1 MKEIAIR
8 ENHLY
13 QKVFRRGKRAGGR
26 LVSVCVLRD
35 LSANRLRRANPRKQA
50 VNRIG
55 LSVPKRESGA
65 IGRNRVKRIIR
76 EGLRQVTRER
86 PLRTG
91 FLIVIAARPGIEK
104 RKSTEIAAE
113 LRYLFRKLDMFRPSR
128 MHLRTAR
135 TAVSHET
142 RLYGADP
149 FLSARAVC
157 TQALPYL
164 PLYPYLLRIRLRGV

>member
-76 EGLRQVTRER
+76 
-86 PLRTG
+86 
-91 FLIVIAARPGIEK
+91 
-104 RKSTEIAAE
+104 
-113 LRYLFRKLDMFRPSR
+113 
-128 MHLRTAR
+128 
-135 TAVSHET
+135 
-142 RLYGADP
+142 
-149 FLSARAVC
+149 
-157 TQALPYL
+157 
-164 PLYPYLLRIRLRGV
+164 

>member
-35 LSANRLRRANPRKQA
+35 LSANRLRRANPRKSTA
-50 VNRIG
+50 SGCRFPSGKAAPSGVTVSSASSGRG
-55 LSVPKRESGA
+55 FGRSRASVRSEPAFSSSSPPAPVSRSGKA
-65 IGRNRVKRIIR
+65 PRLPPSCDTCSASWICS
-76 EGLRQVTRER
+76 
-86 PLRTG
+86 
-91 FLIVIAARPGIEK
+91 AR
-104 RKSTEIAAE
+104 
-113 LRYLFRKLDMFRPSR
+113 SR

-135 TAVSHET
+135 TAASHET
-142 RLYGADP
+142 RLHGADP

>member
-13 QKVFRRGKRAGGR
+13 QKVFHRGKRAGGR
-26 LVSVCVLRD
+26 LVSVVVLRD
-35 LSANRLRRANPRKQA
+35 LAAGRLRRAHPRKLT

-76 EGLRQVTRER
+76 EGLRQVTREH
-86 PLRTG
+86 PLKTG
-91 FLIVIAARPGIEK
+91 FLIVITSRPGIEK

-113 LRYLFRKLDMFRPSR
+113 LNYLFRKLDMFRPQQP
-128 MHLRTAR
+128 A
-135 TAVSHET
+135 AGQPAGPAAEK
-142 RLYGADP
+142 P
-149 FLSARAVC
+149 
-157 TQALPYL
+157 
-164 PLYPYLLRIRLRGV
+164 

>member
-13 QKVFRRGKRAGGR
+13 QKVFRRGKRAGEDWCRSASSGTCPPTACAGLTRASRLSTASGCRFPSGKAAPSGVTVSSASSGR
-26 LVSVCVLRD
+26 A
-35 LSANRLRRANPRKQA
+35 SAGHARASA
-50 VNRIG
+50 
-55 LSVPKRESGA
+55 
-65 IGRNRVKRIIR
+65 
-76 EGLRQVTRER
+76 
-86 PLRTG
+86 RTG
-91 FLIVIAARPGIEK
+91 FLIVIAARSGIEK

-142 RLYGADP
+142 RLHGADP

>member
-35 LSANRLRRANPRKQA
+35 LSANRLRRA
-50 VNRIG
+50 
-55 LSVPKRESGA
+55 
-65 IGRNRVKRIIR
+65 NRVKRIIR

-113 LRYLFRKLDMFRPSR
+113 LRYLFRKLDMFRPEPD
-128 MHLRTAR
+128 AP
-135 TAVSHET
+135 
-142 RLYGADP
+142 ADGTDSGKP
-149 FLSARAVC
+149 
-157 TQALPYL
+157 
-164 PLYPYLLRIRLRGV
+164 

>member
-35 LSANRLRRANPRKQA
+35 VSANRLRRANPREQA

-113 LRYLFRKLDMFRPSR
+113 LRYLFRKLDMFRPEPD
-128 MHLRTAR
+128 AP
-135 TAVSHET
+135 
-142 RLYGADP
+142 ADGTDSGKP
-149 FLSARAVC
+149 
-157 TQALPYL
+157 
-164 PLYPYLLRIRLRGV
+164 